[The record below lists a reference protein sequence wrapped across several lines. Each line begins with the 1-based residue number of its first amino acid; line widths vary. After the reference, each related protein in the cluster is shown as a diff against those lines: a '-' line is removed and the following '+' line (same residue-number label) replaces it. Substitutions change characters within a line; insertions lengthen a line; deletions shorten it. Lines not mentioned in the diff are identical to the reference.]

1 MESISIMDGLVLTV
15 VSMLVVFSVLTAL
28 WGLTELTAKL
38 VNRNEQPADSP
49 AAPVTAA
56 TGGLAHP
63 TASPVNTAL
72 TPNPK
77 HQLVA
82 ELMALTLASHDQ
94 PDAKLEIHE
103 TLRIK

>member
-49 AAPVTAA
+49 AAPATA
-56 TGGLAHP
+56 GGLAHP

-82 ELMALTLASHDQ
+82 ELMALTLASQDQ
-94 PDAKLEIHE
+94 PNAKLEIHE